1 MALLSLENLR
11 GRFVF
16 IPKVLG
22 DLFFNNNRIIVDGSF
37 MVLKCELNTTSEHRM
52 KLFSIRN

>member
-1 MALLSLENLR
+1 MVTKVLGGFFVSSESVSYPCLWVRVKVLGQEVALLSLENYR

-22 DLFFNNNRIIVDGSF
+22 DLF
-37 MVLKCELNTTSEHRM
+37 KQ
-52 KLFSIRN
+52 